1 MTADPR
7 RLRRLR
13 STPAL
18 RRLVSET
25 RLTPDRFV
33 LPLFVA
39 DGLSEEE
46 PLASLPGHYRW
57 PAERVGLI
65 AKEAEALGIPG
76 VLIFGIP
83 AVKDDRG
90 SAAHAPDGP
99 TQPAIPEINAAAPGL
114 VRVADTR
121 LCEYTRH

>member
-1 MTADPR
+1 MTPDPR

-25 RLTPDRFV
+25 RLTPDRLV

-39 DGLSEEE
+39 DCLAEEE
-46 PLASLPGHYRW
+46 PVASLPGHYRW

-65 AKEAEALGIPG
+65 AKEAESLGIPG

-83 AVKDDRG
+83 AEKDERG
-90 SAAHAPDGP
+90 SAAFAPDGP
-99 TQPAIPEINAAAPGL
+99 TQRAIREIK
-114 VRVADTR
+114 
-121 LCEYTRH
+121 